1 MTNVIMSSFNEKI
14 GLVMEKKRFVSWR
27 RCSTPRQGR
36 SALGLEAQ
44 KAIIDFFVKE
54 ANGELIADYHEVYT
68 GKNLHG
74 CTELQK
80 AMECAKKNN
89 ATLVIAKSDRF
100 RNLEQALEVY
110 RLMDGAIY
118 FCDVPMAED
127 KATYKF
133 MLSLSWSLAERE
145 AAIVSLRT
153 RQALAAK
160 RARGESV
167 GNPNAVV
174 TASMRENSIATRK
187 QDARL
192 NDNNRKAYKLTMFL
206 RQQNKSFAEI
216 ARELNDGGYVTSTGK
231 HWQTVQVQRLVA
243 LYESAK

>member
-1 MTNVIMSSFNEKI
+1 
-14 GLVMEKKRFVSWR
+14 MEAKKFVSWR
-27 RCSTPRQGR
+27 RVSTQKQGK
-36 SALGLEAQ
+36 SGLGLEAQ
-44 KAIIDFFVKE
+44 ESIISYFVKE
-54 ANGELIADYHEVYT
+54 ANGELIADFNEVYS

-80 AMECAKKNN
+80 AMEYARKNN
-89 ATLVIAKSDRF
+89 AILVVAKSDRF

-110 RLMDGAIY
+110 RLMNGDIY

-127 KATYKF
+127 AATYKF

-167 GNPNAVV
+167 GNPNA
-174 TASMRENSIATRK
+174 TITSEMRTNSINSRK

-192 NDNNRKAYKLTMFL
+192 NENNRKAYKLVKCL
-206 RQQNKSFAEI
+206 REQGKSYAEI
-216 ARELNDGGYVTSTGK
+216 ARELNDSGYLTANGK
-231 HWQTVQVQRLVA
+231 QWQTVQVQRLIT
-243 LYESAK
+243 LYY